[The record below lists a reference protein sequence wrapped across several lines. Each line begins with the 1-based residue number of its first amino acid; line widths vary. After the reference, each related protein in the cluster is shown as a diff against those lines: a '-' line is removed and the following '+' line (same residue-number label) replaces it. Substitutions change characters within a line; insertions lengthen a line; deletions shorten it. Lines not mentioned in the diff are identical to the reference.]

1 MPGLEY
7 IMYYLLGTYYV
18 WARLYIM
25 DRGYIREQNRLISAL
40 VTPDGGVGG
49 QTISKKCGTHSAN
62 IVEEHT
68 ERTGRASRS
77 RELSRGD
84 SREAKR
90 EPRGARGTRVRVAG
104 TAGAGAGRQR
114 GACDKTSAVLT
125 TPARPP
131 EAPGFVALLSNL
143 WIEA

>member
-1 MPGLEY
+1 
-7 IMYYLLGTYYV
+7 
-18 WARLYIM
+18 M

-84 SREAKR
+84 SREAKS
-90 EPRGARGTRVRVAG
+90 EPATRSSGDACAGGWNGRHGGGEAARRMRQNFGCSNDSRPASGGTWVCGFAIKFVDRGLKTGGWGWVGGERAG
-104 TAGAGAGRQR
+104 TAQR
-114 GACDKTSAVLT
+114 K
-125 TPARPP
+125 
-131 EAPGFVALLSNL
+131 
-143 WIEA
+143 